1 MANKTLRIYHN
12 NDNKED
18 ISKIMALGD
27 SDKLKVVSQ
36 NIINEPLT
44 ATQLFVLKDRL
55 KLRANQLFNEEV
67 ESSISASLTTNTD
80 EVYLVEIL
88 SKNPSWLKTPIADD
102 GKCAAVLSQPN
113 DVLKLLKGDLSIDGH
128 NHMENFD
135 KK

>member
-1 MANKTLRIYHN
+1 MANKTLTVYHN
-12 NDNKED
+12 NVNEAEL
-18 ISKIMALGD
+18 SKIMAMGE

-55 KLRANQLFNEEV
+55 NLRANQLFNEEV
-67 ESSISASLTTNTD
+67 ESSISASLSTNTD

-88 SKNPSWLKTPIADD
+88 SKNPNWLRTPIADD
-102 GKCAAVLSQPN
+102 GTSAAILNQPN

-128 NHMENFD
+128 DHLDTFS
-135 KK
+135 

>member
-67 ESSISASLTTNTD
+67 ESSISASLSTNTD
-80 EVYLVEIL
+80 EEYLVEIL
-88 SKNPSWLKTPIADD
+88 AQNPNWLKTPIADD

-128 NHMENFD
+128 NHMDTFG

>member
-88 SKNPSWLKTPIADD
+88 SKNPNWLKTPIVDD

-128 NHMENFD
+128 NHMDNFD